1 MEVYFGRIQQTMDL
15 PDLPSRLRFMLM
27 DIVDLRK
34 ARWVSKEIAEPWF
47 KQWQPPQERQ
57 TPTSTSYQG
66 GPA

>member
-47 KQWQPPQERQ
+47 KQVGTYLSPVFLDTRV
-57 TPTSTSYQG
+57 TRS
-66 GPA
+66 